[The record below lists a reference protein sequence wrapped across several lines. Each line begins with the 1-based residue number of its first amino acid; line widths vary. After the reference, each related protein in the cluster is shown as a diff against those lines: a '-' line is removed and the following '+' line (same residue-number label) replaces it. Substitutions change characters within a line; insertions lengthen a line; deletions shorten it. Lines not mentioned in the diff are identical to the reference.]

1 MSALQPLSGWARWPR
16 RVCNTAPLDP
26 ASLPELTPQAGQ
38 GMIARGHGRSY
49 GDIAMNPDLTLMG
62 AQRNRILSFEAASGE
77 LIAEAGLSIAE
88 ILQVFVP
95 RGWFPAVTPGTKFVT
110 LAGLIA
116 VDAHGKNHHKV
127 GSFGDHV
134 LWFDL
139 YCADGQTRRCS
150 REQNIDLFNATIGG
164 NGLTGHIL
172 TVCTQLLQ
180 VQSGWITQKTLQA
193 SDLDQ
198 AIEIFEAHHDA
209 TYSVAWID
217 CLAKG
222 AARGRS
228 LVFLGEH
235 AKPDALEGA
244 KAERPFDIPARRNLR
259 MPMDA
264 PSWALNSYTLRAF
277 NRLYY
282 RVNSGKPET
291 QLVDYDTYFYPLDAI
306 LEWNRMYGK
315 GGFAQYQCAF
325 PLSSSR
331 EALLKLLGAISDA
344 GLGSFL
350 AVLKRFGPGSPERP
364 LSFPMEGYTLA
375 LDFQLSPEALTLM
388 TEMDEITCQHGGRL
402 YMAKDSRMSQAT
414 LEAGYADGVP
424 IFRTLRDATGSRP
437 LFQSL
442 LSQRLNL

>member
-1 MSALQPLSGWARWPR
+1 
-16 RVCNTAPLDP
+16 
-26 ASLPELTPQAGQ
+26 
-38 GMIARGHGRSY
+38 MIARGLGRSY

-62 AQRNRILSFEAASGE
+62 AQRNRILSFDTESGT
-77 LIAEAGLSIAE
+77 LVAEGGLSIAD

-95 RGWFPAVTPGTKFVT
+95 RGWFPAVTPGTKFVS

-134 LWFDL
+134 EWFDL
-139 YCADGQTRRCS
+139 YCADGLIRRCS
-150 REQNIDLFNATIGG
+150 RTENIDLFNATIGG

-172 TVCTQLLQ
+172 TVCIKLLSIS
-180 VQSGWITQKTLQA
+180 SGWVAQRTLLAQ
-193 SDLDQ
+193 DLDQ
-198 AIEIFEAHHDA
+198 AIEIFEEHDDV

-222 AARGRS
+222 PARGRS

-235 AKPDALEGA
+235 ATPDQLDST
-244 KAERPFDIPARRNLR
+244 KAEHPFDIPLHRKLR
-259 MPMDA
+259 MQMDA

-277 NRLYY
+277 NRMYY
-282 RVNSGKPET
+282 KVNSGKPET
-291 QLVDYDTYFYPLDAI
+291 QLIDYDKYFYPLDAI
-306 LEWNRMYGK
+306 LEWNRMYGRA
-315 GGFAQYQCAF
+315 GFAQYQCAL
-325 PLSSSR
+325 PLGESR
-331 EALLKLLGAISDA
+331 EGLLKLLAAISEA

-375 LDFQLSPEALTLM
+375 LDFQMSPDSLTLM
-388 TEMDEITCQHGGRL
+388 TALDEITCQHGGRL
-402 YMAKDSRMSQAT
+402 YMAKDSRMTQST
-414 LEAGYADGVP
+414 LESGYADGVP
-424 IFRTLRDATGSRP
+424 AFRALRTATGSRP

>member
-1 MSALQPLSGWARWPR
+1 MTRIQPLSGWARWPR
-16 RVCNTAPLDP
+16 RECRTAPLDP
-26 ASLPELTPQAGQ
+26 GSFADLTPQADQ
-38 GMIARGHGRSY
+38 GMIARGLGRSY
-49 GDIAMNPDLTLMG
+49 GDIAMNPGLTLMG
-62 AQRNRILSFEAASGE
+62 AQRNRILSFDASSGE
-77 LIAEAGLSIAE
+77 LVAEAGLSIAD

-95 RGWFPAVTPGTKFVT
+95 RGWFPAVTPGTKFVS

-134 LWFDL
+134 EWFDL

-150 REQNIDLFNATIGG
+150 RTENRDLFNATIGG
-164 NGLTGHIL
+164 SGLTGHIL
-172 TVCTQLLQ
+172 TVSTKLLPIP
-180 VQSGWITQKTLQA
+180 SGWISQKTLLA
-193 SDLDQ
+193 RDLDQ
-198 AIEIFEAHHDA
+198 AIEIFEAHNDA

-217 CLAKG
+217 CLAKSS
-222 AARGRS
+222 ARGRS

-235 AKPDALEGA
+235 ANPDELDRVR
-244 KAERPFDIPARRNLR
+244 AERPFDIPVRRTLR

-291 QLVDYDTYFYPLDAI
+291 QLVDFDKYFYPLDAI
-306 LEWNRMYGK
+306 LEWNRLYGRA
-315 GGFAQYQCAF
+315 GFAQYQCAF
-325 PLSSSR
+325 PLADSR
-331 EALLKLLGAISDA
+331 EGLLKLLTAISDA

-350 AVLKRFGPGSPERP
+350 AVLKRFGPGSSERP

-375 LDFQLSPEALTLM
+375 LDFQLSPDALTLM
-388 TEMDEITCQHGGRL
+388 TNMDEITCQHGGRL
-402 YMAKDSRMSQAT
+402 YMAKDSRMSQST
-414 LEAGYADGVP
+414 LEAGYADGVSA
-424 IFRTLRDATGSRP
+424 FRDLRAATGSRA